1 MAITDATNPQA
12 VTAAT
17 PAQNNAATT
26 PNTNDLDLSL
36 DLPPVVQETTPDTD
50 RLKEEDKLVQQ
61 TIPIIET
68 PKAEVDEIKQTTAPQ
83 AAPSTLNAQQDEIL
97 EENLPQ
103 DAKEM
108 TLTDDMN
115 IIKNLENTATATSQ
129 LGERILETK
138 NPDPVVA
145 TPPVI
150 EEQPSTLN
158 PQQAQPSTINLDSL
172 LADTPSTAAPVVG
185 KSPFDL
191 INTPAQQVA
200 QPAVITAA
208 VTAAQPMVDKKK
220 GVKIGLFVLLFV
232 ALGFLTYFI
241 ISTMYPM

>member
-12 VTAAT
+12 STTA
-17 PAQNNAATT
+17 PSAQNDVALT

-50 RLKEEDKLVQQ
+50 RLKEEDKL
-61 TIPIIET
+61 
-68 PKAEVDEIKQTTAPQ
+68 AQ
-83 AAPSTLNAQQDEIL
+83 AATPPEVAKVETKTEIV
-97 EENLPQ
+97 EKNLPQ

-108 TLTDDMN
+108 TLKDDMN
-115 IIKNLENTATATSQ
+115 IITNIENTATVRPQPT
-129 LGERILETK
+129 ERILETK
-138 NPDPVVA
+138 NPDPVAV
-145 TPPVI
+145 TPPVA
-150 EEQPSTLN
+150 EQPQATSTM
-158 PQQAQPSTINLDSL
+158 NLDSL
-172 LADTPSTAAPVVG
+172 LADTQPIAAPVTPT

-191 INTPAQQVA
+191 INTPVQQVA
-200 QPAVITAA
+200 QPAVITATVA
-208 VTAAQPMVDKKK
+208 AAQPMVDKKK